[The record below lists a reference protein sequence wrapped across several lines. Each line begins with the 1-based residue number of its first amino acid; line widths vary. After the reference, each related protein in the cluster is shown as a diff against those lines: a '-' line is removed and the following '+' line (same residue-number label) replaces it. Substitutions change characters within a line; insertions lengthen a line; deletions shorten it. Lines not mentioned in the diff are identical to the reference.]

1 MKPWKQIHHDILGFF
16 LRTNNNERFFYKLK
30 FTIMKK
36 VLTLVSALSMVA
48 GSAFAHDYA
57 WTGLGEN
64 PKLDKNGYV
73 VGCAGLEYK
82 NNVYSFEAEVNDVIE
97 VLVNNKKDTDIHVVI
112 GGTTYTVEKS
122 KSVKLT
128 HKVVGSGSKISIEIP
143 GDAYVSG
150 ITVTSA
156 AYNTALEDVAAT
168 RTALNDAN
176 AKTAQYATMEK
187 GKFAEFFTAVRAELN
202 KNGVEIETL
211 DVELKKLKAANGFK
225 NSTIGGEGQATLKKF
240 QDDLK
245 TVCGNID
252 KVVRNAENAKTSYDA
267 IVGSQNAKDAQA
279 AIDNAKKTELA
290 ADALAVSADKK
301 TVTNNGTSD
310 YIYNYV
316 PHITNKK
323 VDKLIKSSAK
333 RDWVDSEMAKI
344 QAELDNTKAAA
355 LKSLN
360 AFPKHFMAENS
371 ETSADFNAKFDA
383 DKAYVANLVARANVE
398 VAHADHISTLAGDI
412 KTLDKALASGFDKT
426 SLGGYDAWKV
436 TVDELS
442 KAIAKTDN
450 RYKVTADDLKTT
462 ISDKCN
468 SAVASQTKY
477 RKDIIGQS
485 YEKLTTK
492 LAGVQTKLNDYSYK
506 VAAKYQNEPKTQQEF
521 ELKFAAIQTKL
532 NELKAGYMN
541 KTVEDAKLPTAWTN
555 MVEQYSTRV
564 SALDTQEGD
573 IEKLWK
579 ETQSDQKDQVTKLND
594 KKANELYATIDDAR
608 AYYDAQVLKINGY
621 KTFEPTKSVKDKID
635 VRLKNL
641 FDIVLKLENT
651 KKAIADE
658 LKKCNDNVA
667 AAPEVEFDQTKDE
680 YRFNKNKWLTE
691 DKSTDVVGGIK
702 TEIVTEVKAAID
714 EANKATYAYL
724 YNKDNKGTEA
734 FATVTGMQKLI
745 NVAKDKVQ
753 TGADNKEM
761 SAAAAASFKTA
772 YDEIANKFEVINK
785 VNTQVGKIEVAK
797 AKIGE
802 LAPGGVPTVDA
813 EVPAEGK
820 VAQNL
825 VDQIAAINAQTLD
838 LVPAAIK
845 RVDTELASYKKQY
858 EDIGKLKVDWSVAK
872 ADIANLY
879 LKAKEADASLD
890 ETTFEKRLDAVNTAV
905 TEISADLEKKATSA
919 TTVAKATAEKLAKQT
934 EELKIIN
941 NYPLYVANNKAYDE
955 ANKLHKEV
963 SDALA
968 AAKTAVEA
976 LKDNVK
982 AEFMPQLTAF
992 DGKLAAEST
1001 ALNAKNEDWTA
1012 QASNLAAVKTNLEAY
1027 KTQIADILKAAQ
1039 EANKVDES
1047 LDYNKDGEINDLDQR
1062 AAQDATIAGSI
1073 RLDTYFDWVNKFV
1086 DYQMNNK

>member
-1 MKPWKQIHHDILGFF
+1 
-16 LRTNNNERFFYKLK
+16 
-30 FTIMKK
+30 
-36 VLTLVSALSMVA
+36 MVA

-57 WTGLGEN
+57 WSGLGEN
-64 PKLDKNGYV
+64 PKLDKNGDV
-73 VGCAGLEYK
+73 VGCAGLKYE
-82 NNVYSFEAEVNDVIE
+82 NNVYSFEAEENDVIE

-128 HKVVGSGSKISIEIP
+128 HKVVGSGSKISIEVP
-143 GDAYVSG
+143 GDAFVSG
-150 ITVTSA
+150 ITVTSN
-156 AYNTALEDVAAT
+156 AYNTALKDVAAT

-211 DVELKKLKAANGFK
+211 DVKLEKLKAANGFK
-225 NSTIGGEGQATLKKF
+225 NSTVDGDPDKGKETLNNFLADLKKVR
-240 QDDLK
+240 D
-245 TVCGNID
+245 NID
-252 KVVRNAENAKTSYDA
+252 KVVKNAGAAKDSYDA
-267 IVGSQNAKDAQA
+267 IVGSQNAKDAQT

-290 ADALAVSADKK
+290 ANALIVSADKK
-301 TVTNNGTSD
+301 SVTNNGTSD

-316 PHITNKK
+316 PQLKNNK
-323 VDKLIKSSAK
+323 VEKLVKSSAK
-333 RDWVDSEMAKI
+333 RDWVDSEMAKV
-344 QAELDNTKAAA
+344 QTELDNTKAAA

-360 AFPKHFMAENS
+360 AFPKHFMAENN
-371 ETSADFNAKFDA
+371 ENAEAFNAKFNA

-398 VAHADHISTLAGDI
+398 VAHAGHISTLAGDI
-412 KTLDKALASGFDKT
+412 KTLDAALATGFDKT

-450 RYKVTADDLKTT
+450 RYKVNAVDLKAN
-462 ISDKCN
+462 ISDKCDA
-468 SAVASQTKY
+468 AVASQTEY
-477 RKDIIGQS
+477 RNNIIGQS
-485 YEKLTTK
+485 YDKLSAK

-532 NELKAGYMN
+532 NDIKAGYMN
-541 KTVEDAKLPTAWTN
+541 KPVDASKLSTAWTN

-564 SALDTQEGD
+564 SDLDTQEGE

-579 ETQSDQKDQVTKLND
+579 DTQSDQKDQVTKLNN

-621 KTFEPTKSVKDKID
+621 KTFEPTKSIKDKID

-651 KKAIADE
+651 KKVIADE

-680 YRFNKNKWLTE
+680 YRFNKTKWLDE
-691 DKSTDVVGGIK
+691 DKSINVVGDIK
-702 TEIVTEVKAAID
+702 AEIVAEVKTAIE

-724 YNKDNKGTEA
+724 YDEDNDGTEA
-734 FATVTGMQKLI
+734 FATVTGMRNLI
-745 NVAKDKVQ
+745 TVAKNKVEA
-753 TGADNKEM
+753 GADNKLM

-772 YDEIANKFEVINK
+772 YDEIADKYEVINK
-785 VNTQVGKIEVAK
+785 VKTQVGKIEVAK
-797 AKIGE
+797 DKIGE

-820 VAQNL
+820 VAKNL

-845 RVDTELASYKKQY
+845 GVDTELTSYKEQY
-858 EDIGKLKVDWSVAK
+858 EAIGKLKVDWSVAK

-919 TTVAKATAEKLAKQT
+919 TTVAEATAEKLAKQT

-992 DGKLAAEST
+992 DDKLTAEST
-1001 ALNAKNEDWTA
+1001 ALNTKKEDWTA

-1062 AAQDATIAGSI
+1062 AVLNNVVDGVVV
-1073 RLDTYFDWVNKFV
+1073 LDTYFDWLNKFIN
-1086 DYQMNNK
+1086 YQKDNK

>member
-1 MKPWKQIHHDILGFF
+1 
-16 LRTNNNERFFYKLK
+16 
-30 FTIMKK
+30 MKK

-57 WTGLGEN
+57 WSGLGEN
-64 PKLDKNGYV
+64 PKLDKNGDV
-73 VGCAGLEYK
+73 VGCAGLKYE

-128 HKVVGSGSKISIEIP
+128 HKVVGSGSKISIEVP
-143 GDAYVSG
+143 GDAFVSG
-150 ITVTSA
+150 ITVTSN
-156 AYNTALEDVAAT
+156 AYNTALKDVAAT

-211 DVELKKLKAANGFK
+211 DVKLEKLKAANGFK
-225 NSTIGGEGQATLKKF
+225 NSTDPSDPDKGKETLDKFQAALKKVR
-240 QDDLK
+240 D
-245 TVCGNID
+245 NID
-252 KVVRNAENAKTSYDA
+252 KVVKDAEDAKTSYDA
-267 IVGSQNAKDAQA
+267 IVDSQNAKDAQA
-279 AIDNAKKTELA
+279 AIDDAKKTELA
-290 ADALAVSADKK
+290 ANALIVSADKK
-301 TVTNNGTSD
+301 SVTNNGTSG
-310 YIYNYV
+310 YIYNFV
-316 PHITNKK
+316 PQLKNDK
-323 VDKLIKSSAK
+323 VEKLVKSSAK
-333 RDWVDSEMAKI
+333 RNWVDSEMAKV

-360 AFPKHFMAENS
+360 AFPKHFKAENS
-371 ETSADFNAKFDA
+371 ETAENFNAKFDA

-412 KTLDKALASGFDKT
+412 KTLDAALATGFDKA

-450 RYKVTADDLKTT
+450 RYKVNAVDLKAN
-462 ISDKCN
+462 ISDKCDG
-468 SAVASQTKY
+468 AVASQTEY
-477 RKDIIGQS
+477 RNNIIGQS
-485 YEKLTTK
+485 YDKLTAK

-532 NELKAGYMN
+532 NDIKAGYMN
-541 KTVEDAKLPTAWTN
+541 KPVDDAKLSTAWTN

-564 SALDTQEGD
+564 SDLDTQEGE

-579 ETQSDQKDQVTKLND
+579 DTQSDQKDQVTKLNN
-594 KKANELYATIDDAR
+594 KKANELYATIDAAR

-621 KTFEPTKSVKDKID
+621 KTFEPTMSIKDKID

-651 KKAIADE
+651 KEAITKE
-658 LKKCNDNVA
+658 LTKCNENVA

-680 YRFNKNKWLTE
+680 YRFDKTKWLAE
-691 DKSTDVVGGIK
+691 GKIDVVGGIK
-702 TEIVTEVKAAID
+702 AEIVTEVEAAID

-724 YNKDNKGTEA
+724 YDEHNDGSEA
-734 FATVTGMQKLI
+734 FKTVTGMQELI
-745 NVAKDKVQ
+745 KEAKKKVQ
-753 TGADNKEM
+753 AGADNKLM

-772 YDEIANKFEVINK
+772 YDEIADKYEVINK
-785 VNTQVGKIEVAK
+785 VRTQVGKIEVAK

-820 VAQNL
+820 TAKNL

-845 RVDTELASYKKQY
+845 GVDTELTSYKEQY
-858 EDIGKLKVDWSVAK
+858 EAIGKLKVDWSVAK

-919 TTVAKATAEKLAKQT
+919 TTVAEATAEKLAKQT

-1001 ALNAKNEDWTA
+1001 ALNTKKENWTE

-1027 KTQIADILKAAQ
+1027 KTQIANVLKAAQ

-1062 AAQDATIAGSI
+1062 AVLNNVVDGVVV
-1073 RLDTYFDWVNKFV
+1073 LDTYFDWLNKFIN
-1086 DYQMNNK
+1086 YQKDNK

>member
-1 MKPWKQIHHDILGFF
+1 MMKPWKQIHHDILGFF
-16 LRTNNNERFFYKLK
+16 LRTNNNEQFFYKLK

-48 GSAFAHDYA
+48 GSAFAHDYS
-57 WTGLGEN
+57 WSVDKT
-64 PKLDKNGYV
+64 PSTDKNGV
-73 VGCAGLEYK
+73 VENTKGMLKYDGKKFTFTADDD
-82 NNVYSFEAEVNDVIE
+82 DV
-97 VLVNNKKDTDIHVVI
+97 VTVDVNNSNASSTMIVVI
-112 GGTTYTVEKS
+112 GGVKNEVKEGTAVTLTQKVNAGEVAIEVTGTGYVTKIAVESQAYRDANAAVKHAQDVLNAKNAETAKYAS
-122 KSVKLT
+122 NFSEFFTSVRGELNKQGVKIEKLIADLKGYKNEDQVSVKL
-128 HKVVGSGSKISIEIP
+128 
-143 GDAYVSG
+143 D
-150 ITVTSA
+150 
-156 AYNTALEDVAAT
+156 
-168 RTALNDAN
+168 
-176 AKTAQYATMEK
+176 
-187 GKFAEFFTAVRAELN
+187 
-202 KNGVEIETL
+202 
-211 DVELKKLKAANGFK
+211 GFK
-225 NSTIGGEGQATLKKF
+225 ADLSTIEAAIAQIVTDA
-240 QDDLK
+240 D
-245 TVCGNID
+245 
-252 KVVRNAENAKTSYDA
+252 AAMASYKA
-267 IVGSQNAKDAQA
+267 IVDGQNAKDAQT
-279 AIDNAKKTELA
+279 AINNAKKTELA
-290 ADALAVSADKK
+290 ADALTVSADKK
-301 TVTNNGTSD
+301 SVTDNGTSG
-310 YIYNYV
+310 YIYNFKPEV
-316 PHITNKK
+316 KNNK
-323 VDKLIKSSAK
+323 VVKLVKSSAK
-333 RDWVDSEMAKI
+333 RDWVDSEMAKV

-360 AFPKHFMAENS
+360 AFPKHFTVEKN
-371 ETSADFNAKFDA
+371 ETAADFNAKFDE

-398 VAHADHISTLAGDI
+398 VAHANHISTLAGDVN
-412 KTLDKALASGFDKT
+412 TLDAALASGFDKT

-450 RYKVTADDLKTT
+450 RYKVTAAELKTT
-462 ISDKCN
+462 ISDKCDA
-468 SAVASQTKY
+468 AVTSQTSY
-477 RKDIIGQS
+477 RKNIIGQS
-485 YEKLTTK
+485 YTKLTAK
-492 LAGVQTKLNDYSYK
+492 LAGVQTLLNDYSYK
-506 VAAKYQNEPKTQQEF
+506 VSAKYQNEPETQKKYELEF
-521 ELKFAAIQTKL
+521 AKIQ
-532 NELKAGYMN
+532 NELNSIKAGYLN
-541 KTVEDAKLPTAWTN
+541 NDVDDAKLPTAWTN
-555 MVEQYSTRV
+555 MVEQYSARV
-564 SALDTQEGD
+564 SALDTQEGN
-573 IEKLWK
+573 IETLWK
-579 ETQSDQKDQVTKLND
+579 ATQSAQKDKVTELN
-594 KKANELYATIDDAR
+594 KQKANELYATIDAAR

-621 KTFEPTKSVKDKID
+621 KTFEPTKSIADKID

-641 FDIVLKLENT
+641 FDIVLKLEQT
-651 KKAIADE
+651 KKAITDE
-658 LKKCNDNVA
+658 LTKCNENVA

-691 DKSTDVVGGIK
+691 DKSTDVVGDIK
-702 TEIVTEVKAAID
+702 AEIVVEVKAAID

-724 YNKDNKGTEA
+724 YDAYNDGTEA
-734 FATVTGMQKLI
+734 FATVTGMQYLI

-772 YDEIANKFEVINK
+772 YDEIADKFEVINK
-785 VNTQVGKIEVAK
+785 VKTQVGKIEVAK

-820 VAQNL
+820 VAKNL

-845 RVDTELASYKKQY
+845 GVDTELTSYKDQY
-858 EDIGKLKVDWSVAK
+858 KAIGKLKVDWSVAK

-919 TTVAKATAEKLAKQT
+919 TTVAEATAEKLAKQT

-1001 ALNAKNEDWTA
+1001 ALNTKNEDWTA

>member
-1 MKPWKQIHHDILGFF
+1 
-16 LRTNNNERFFYKLK
+16 
-30 FTIMKK
+30 MKK

-48 GSAFAHDYA
+48 GSAFAHDYS
-57 WTGLGEN
+57 WSVDKT
-64 PKLDKNGYV
+64 PSTDKNGV
-73 VGCAGLEYK
+73 VENTKGMLKYDGKKFTFRA
-82 NNVYSFEAEVNDVIE
+82 AADDV
-97 VLVNNKKDTDIHVVI
+97 VTVDVNNSNATSTMIVVI
-112 GGTTYTVEKS
+112 GGVKNEVKEGTA
-122 KSVKLT
+122 VKLT
-128 HKVVGSGSKISIEIP
+128 QKVNAGEVAIEVTGTGYVTKIAVESQ
-143 GDAYVSG
+143 AY
-150 ITVTSA
+150 
-156 AYNTALEDVAAT
+156 
-168 RTALNDAN
+168 RDAN
-176 AKTAQYATMEK
+176 AAVKNAQDVLNAKNAETAKYASN
-187 GKFAEFFTAVRAELN
+187 FSEFFTSVRGELN
-202 KNGVEIETL
+202 KQGVKIE
-211 DVELKKLKAANGFK
+211 KLIA
-225 NSTIGGEGQATLKKF
+225 
-240 QDDLK
+240 DLK
-245 TVCGNID
+245 GYKNEDQVS
-252 KVVRNAENAKTSYDA
+252 AKLADFKSDLSKIEAAINQIVTDASKAMDSYKA
-267 IVGSQNAKDAQA
+267 IVDGQKAKDAQT

-290 ADALAVSADKK
+290 ADALTVSTDKK
-301 TVTNNGTSD
+301 SVTNNGTSG
-310 YIYNYV
+310 YIYNFKPEV
-316 PHITNKK
+316 KNNK
-323 VDKLIKSSAK
+323 VVKLVKSSAK
-333 RDWVDSEMAKI
+333 RDWVDFEMAKV
-344 QAELDNTKAAA
+344 QAELDNTKADA

-360 AFPKHFMAENS
+360 AFPKHFTAEKNES
-371 ETSADFNAKFDA
+371 AADFNAKFDK

-398 VAHADHISTLAGDI
+398 VAHADHITTLASDV
-412 KTLDKALASGFDKT
+412 KTLDAALAAGFDKT

-436 TVDELS
+436 TVDKLS

-450 RYKVTADDLKTT
+450 RYKVTAAELTTT
-462 ISDKCN
+462 ISDKCDA
-468 SAVASQTKY
+468 AVTSQTSY
-477 RKDIIGQS
+477 RKNIIGQS
-485 YEKLTTK
+485 YTKLTAK
-492 LAGVQTKLNDYSYK
+492 LAGVQTLLNDYSYK
-506 VAAKYQNEPKTQQEF
+506 VSAKYQNEPETQKKYELEF
-521 ELKFAAIQTKL
+521 AKIQ
-532 NELKAGYMN
+532 NELNSIKAGYLN
-541 KTVEDAKLPTAWTN
+541 NDVDDAKLPTAWTN

-564 SALDTQEGD
+564 SALDTQKGN
-573 IEKLWK
+573 IETLWK
-579 ETQSDQKDQVTKLND
+579 ATQSAQKDKVTELN
-594 KKANELYATIDDAR
+594 KQKANELYATIDDAR

-621 KTFEPTKSVKDKID
+621 KTFEPTKSIADKID

-641 FDIVLKLENT
+641 FDIVLKLEQT
-651 KKAIADE
+651 KSDITKE
-658 LKKCNDNVA
+658 LTKCNENVA
-667 AAPEVEFDQTKDE
+667 VAPDVEFDQTKDE

-691 DKSTDVVGGIK
+691 DKTTDVVGGIK
-702 TEIVTEVKAAID
+702 TEIVKEVKAAID

-724 YNKDNKGTEA
+724 YNENNHGTEA
-734 FATVTGMQKLI
+734 FATVTGMQYLI
-745 NVAKDKVQ
+745 GVAKNKVQ

-772 YDEIANKFEVINK
+772 YGEIADKSEVINT

-820 VAQNL
+820 VAKNL

-845 RVDTELASYKKQY
+845 GVDTELTSYKEQY
-858 EDIGKLKVDWSVAK
+858 KAIGKLKVDWSVAK

-919 TTVAKATAEKLAKQT
+919 TTVAEATAEKLAKQT

-1027 KTQIADILKAAQ
+1027 KTQIANVLKAAQ

-1047 LDYNKDGEINDLDQR
+1047 LDYNKDGEINDKDHR
-1062 AAQDATIAGSI
+1062 AAQDDTTNGVIT
-1073 RLDTYFDWVNKFV
+1073 LDTYYDWVNKFV
-1086 DYQMNNK
+1086 DYQTNNK

>member
-1 MKPWKQIHHDILGFF
+1 
-16 LRTNNNERFFYKLK
+16 
-30 FTIMKK
+30 MKK

-57 WTGLGEN
+57 WSVDKTPSTDKDHNVAGCVGLKYN
-64 PKLDKNGYV
+64 
-73 VGCAGLEYK
+73 
-82 NNVYSFEAEVNDVIE
+82 NNVYSFKAAENDEVHVKVFNDAISDIE
-97 VLVNNKKDTDIHVVI
+97 VVI
-112 GGTTYTVEKS
+112 GKTSYKVLKGEAAE
-122 KSVKLT
+122 LT
-128 HKVVGSGSKISIEIP
+128 HNVGKNVENPGEDVDVEITVP
-143 GDAYVSG
+143 GTAYVTEIVVESE
-150 ITVTSA
+150 
-156 AYNTALEDVAAT
+156 AY
-168 RTALNDAN
+168 RQAN
-176 AKTAQYATMEK
+176 AAVKSAQDVLNAKNAETAKYASD
-187 GKFAEFFTAVRAELN
+187 FSEFFTSVRGELN
-202 KNGVEIETL
+202 KQGVKIEKL
-211 DVELKKLKAANGFK
+211 IADLKGYKNEDQVSTKLAGFK
-225 NSTIGGEGQATLKKF
+225 ADLATIEANIAQIVTDAEAAMNSYK
-240 QDDLK
+240 
-245 TVCGNID
+245 
-252 KVVRNAENAKTSYDA
+252 A
-267 IVGSQNAKDAQA
+267 IVDGQNAKDAQT
-279 AIDNAKKTELA
+279 AINNAKQTELA
-290 ADALAVSADKK
+290 ANALTVSTDKK
-301 TVTNNGTSD
+301 SVTDNGTSS
-310 YIYNYV
+310 YIYNFV
-316 PHITNKK
+316 PKLKNNK
-323 VDKLIKSSAK
+323 VEKLVKSSVK
-333 RDWVDSEMAKI
+333 RDWVDSEMAKV

-360 AFPKHFMAENS
+360 AFPEHFKPENK
-371 ETSADFNAKFDA
+371 EAAADFNAKFDE

-398 VAHADHISTLAGDI
+398 VAHANHISTLAGDV
-412 KTLDKALASGFDKT
+412 KTLDAALAAGFDKT

-450 RYKVTADDLKTT
+450 RYKVTAADLKTA
-462 ISDKCN
+462 ISDKCDA
-468 SAVASQTKY
+468 AVTSQTSY
-477 RKDIIGQS
+477 RKNIIGQS
-485 YEKLTTK
+485 YTKLTTK
-492 LAGVQTKLNDYSYK
+492 LAGVQTKLNEYSYK
-506 VAAKYQNEPKTQQEF
+506 VSAKYQNEPETQKKYELEF
-521 ELKFAAIQTKL
+521 AKIQ
-532 NELKAGYMN
+532 NELNGIKAGYLDN
-541 KTVEDAKLPTAWTN
+541 NVEDAKLPTAWTN

-564 SALDTQEGD
+564 SALDTQEGN
-573 IEKLWK
+573 IETLWK
-579 ETQSDQKDQVTKLND
+579 ATQSAQKDKVTELN
-594 KKANELYATIDDAR
+594 KQKANELYATIDAAR

-621 KTFEPTKSVKDKID
+621 KTFEPTKSIKDKID

-651 KKAIADE
+651 KEAITKE
-658 LKKCNDNVA
+658 LTKCNENVA

-691 DKSTDVVGGIK
+691 DKTTDVVGDIK
-702 TEIVTEVKAAID
+702 AEIVAEVKTAID

-724 YNKDNKGTEA
+724 YDAYNDGTEA
-734 FATVTGMQKLI
+734 FATVTGMQYLI

-761 SAAAAASFKTA
+761 SAAAATSFKTA
-772 YDEIANKFEVINK
+772 YDEIADKYEVINK
-785 VNTQVGKIEVAK
+785 VKTQVGKIEVAK

-820 VAQNL
+820 VAKNL

-845 RVDTELASYKKQY
+845 GVDTELTSYKEQY
-858 EDIGKLKVDWSVAK
+858 EAIGKLKVDWSVAK

-905 TEISADLEKKATSA
+905 TEISTDLEKKATSA
-919 TTVAKATAEKLAKQT
+919 TTVAEATAEKLAKQT

-1001 ALNAKNEDWTA
+1001 ALNSKNEDWTA

-1027 KTQIADILKAAQ
+1027 KTQIANVLKAAQ

>member
-1 MKPWKQIHHDILGFF
+1 MKPWKQIQHDILGFF
-16 LRTNNNERFFYKLK
+16 LRTNNNEQFFYKLK

-48 GSAFAHDYA
+48 GSAFAHDYS
-57 WTGLGEN
+57 WSVDKT
-64 PKLDKNGYV
+64 PSTDKNGV
-73 VGCAGLEYK
+73 VENTKGMLKYDGTKFTFIAD
-82 NNVYSFEAEVNDVIE
+82 ADDV
-97 VLVNNKKDTDIHVVI
+97 VTVDVNNSNATSTMIVVI
-112 GGTTYTVEKS
+112 GGVKNEVKEGTAVKLTQKVNAGEVAIEVTGTGYVTKIAVESQAYRDANAAVKNAQDVLNAKNAETAKYAS
-122 KSVKLT
+122 DFSEFFTSVRGELNKQGVKIEKLIADLKGYKNEDQVSVKLAGF
-128 HKVVGSGSKISIEIP
+128 KADLSKIEADIAQIVT
-143 GDAYVSG
+143 DAD
-150 ITVTSA
+150 A
-156 AYNTALEDVAAT
+156 A
-168 RTALNDAN
+168 
-176 AKTAQYATMEK
+176 M
-187 GKFAEFFTAVRAELN
+187 
-202 KNGVEIETL
+202 
-211 DVELKKLKAANGFK
+211 
-225 NSTIGGEGQATLKKF
+225 
-240 QDDLK
+240 
-245 TVCGNID
+245 
-252 KVVRNAENAKTSYDA
+252 TSYKA
-267 IVGSQNAKDAQA
+267 IVDGQNAKDAQT
-279 AIDNAKKTELA
+279 AINNAKKTELA
-290 ADALAVSADKK
+290 ADALTVSADKK
-301 TVTNNGTSD
+301 SVTNNGTSG
-310 YIYNYV
+310 YIYNFKPEV
-316 PHITNKK
+316 KNNT
-323 VDKLIKSSAK
+323 VVKLVKSSAK
-333 RDWVDSEMAKI
+333 RDWVDSEMAKV

-360 AFPKHFMAENS
+360 AFPKHFTAEKNES
-371 ETSADFNAKFDA
+371 AADFNAKFDK

-398 VAHADHISTLAGDI
+398 VAHADHITTLASDV
-412 KTLDKALASGFDKT
+412 KTLDAALAAGFDKT

-450 RYKVTADDLKTT
+450 RYKVTAAELTTT
-462 ISDKCN
+462 ISDKCDA
-468 SAVASQTKY
+468 AVTSQTSY
-477 RKDIIGQS
+477 RKNIIGQS
-485 YEKLTTK
+485 YTKLTAK
-492 LAGVQTKLNDYSYK
+492 LAGVQTLLNDYSYK
-506 VAAKYQNEPKTQQEF
+506 VSAKYQNEPETQKKYELEF
-521 ELKFAAIQTKL
+521 AKIQ
-532 NELKAGYMN
+532 NELNSIKAGYLN
-541 KTVEDAKLPTAWTN
+541 NDVDDAKLPTAWTN

-564 SALDTQEGD
+564 SALDTQKGN
-573 IEKLWK
+573 IETLWK
-579 ETQSDQKDQVTKLND
+579 ATQSAQKDKVTELN
-594 KKANELYATIDDAR
+594 KQKANELYATIDDAR

-621 KTFEPTKSVKDKID
+621 KTFEPTKSIADKID

-641 FDIVLKLENT
+641 FDIVLKLEQT
-651 KKAIADE
+651 KSDITKE
-658 LKKCNDNVA
+658 LTKCNENVA
-667 AAPEVEFDQTKDE
+667 VAPDVEFDQTKDE

-691 DKSTDVVGGIK
+691 DKTTDVVGGIK

-724 YNKDNKGTEA
+724 YDANNDGTEA
-734 FATVTGMQKLI
+734 FATVTGMQHLI

-772 YDEIANKFEVINK
+772 YDEIADKFEVINK
-785 VNTQVGKIEVAK
+785 VKTQVGKIEVAK

-802 LAPGGVPTVDA
+802 LTPGGVPTVDA

-820 VAQNL
+820 VAKNL

-845 RVDTELASYKKQY
+845 GVDTELTSYKEQY
-858 EDIGKLKVDWSVAK
+858 KAIGKLKVDWSVAK

-919 TTVAKATAEKLAKQT
+919 TTVAEATAEKLAKQT

-1062 AAQDATIAGSI
+1062 AVLNNVVDGVVV
-1073 RLDTYFDWVNKFV
+1073 LDTYFDWLNKFIN
-1086 DYQMNNK
+1086 YQKENK

>member
-1 MKPWKQIHHDILGFF
+1 
-16 LRTNNNERFFYKLK
+16 
-30 FTIMKK
+30 MKK

-57 WTGLGEN
+57 WSGLGEN
-64 PKLDKNGYV
+64 PKLDKNGDV
-73 VGCAGLEYK
+73 VGCAGLKYE

-128 HKVVGSGSKISIEIP
+128 HKVVGSGSKISIEVP
-143 GDAYVSG
+143 GDAFVSG
-150 ITVTSA
+150 ITVTSN
-156 AYNTALEDVAAT
+156 AYNTALKDVAAT

-211 DVELKKLKAANGFK
+211 DVKLEKLKAANGFK
-225 NSTIGGEGQATLKKF
+225 NSTVKDDPDKGKETLDNFLADLKKVR
-240 QDDLK
+240 D
-245 TVCGNID
+245 NID
-252 KVVRNAENAKTSYDA
+252 KVVKNAEDAKDSYDA
-267 IVGSQNAKDAQA
+267 IVGSQNAKDAQT

-290 ADALAVSADKK
+290 ADALIVSGDKK
-301 TVTNNGTSD
+301 SVTNNGTSD
-310 YIYNYV
+310 YIYNFV
-316 PHITNKK
+316 PQLQNNK
-323 VDKLIKSSAK
+323 VEKLVKSSAK
-333 RDWVDSEMAKI
+333 RDWVDSEMAKV
-344 QAELDNTKAAA
+344 QTELDNTKAAA

-360 AFPKHFMAENS
+360 AFPKHFMAENN
-371 ETSADFNAKFDA
+371 ETAEAFNAKFNA

-398 VAHADHISTLAGDI
+398 VAHAGHISTLAGDI
-412 KTLDKALASGFDKT
+412 KTLDAALATGFDKT

-450 RYKVTADDLKTT
+450 RYKVNAVDLKAN
-462 ISDKCN
+462 ISDKCDA
-468 SAVASQTKY
+468 AVASQTEY
-477 RKDIIGQS
+477 RNNIIGQS
-485 YEKLTTK
+485 YNKLTAK

-532 NELKAGYMN
+532 NDIKAGYMN
-541 KTVEDAKLPTAWTN
+541 KPVDDAKLSTAWTN

-564 SALDTQEGD
+564 SDLDTQEGE

-579 ETQSDQKDQVTKLND
+579 ETQSDQKDQVTKLNN
-594 KKANELYATIDDAR
+594 KKANELYATIDAAR

-621 KTFEPTKSVKDKID
+621 KTFEPTTSIKDKID

-651 KKAIADE
+651 KKVIADE

-680 YRFNKNKWLTE
+680 YRFNKTKWLDE
-691 DKSTDVVGGIK
+691 DKSINVVGDIK
-702 TEIVTEVKAAID
+702 AEIVTEVKAAIE

-724 YNKDNKGTEA
+724 YDEDNDGTEA
-734 FATVTGMQKLI
+734 FNTVTGMQNLI
-745 NVAKDKVQ
+745 TVAKKKVQ
-753 TGADNKEM
+753 AGADNKLM
-761 SAAAAASFKTA
+761 SAAAATSFKTA
-772 YDEIANKFEVINK
+772 YDEIADKYEVINK
-785 VNTQVGKIEVAK
+785 VKTQVGKIEVAK
-797 AKIGE
+797 DKISK

-820 VAQNL
+820 IANNL

-845 RVDTELASYKKQY
+845 GVDTELTSYKEQY
-858 EDIGKLKVDWSVAK
+858 EAIGKLKVDWSVAK

-890 ETTFEKRLDAVNTAV
+890 ETTFEKRLDAVNAAV
-905 TEISADLEKKATSA
+905 TDIAGELEKKATTA

-941 NYPLYVANNKAYDE
+941 NYPLYIANNKAYDE

-1001 ALNAKNEDWTA
+1001 ALNTKKENWTE

-1027 KTQIADILKAAQ
+1027 KTQIANVLKAAQ

-1062 AAQDATIAGSI
+1062 AVLNNVVDGVVV
-1073 RLDTYFDWVNKFV
+1073 LDTYFDWLNKFIN
-1086 DYQMNNK
+1086 YQKDNK

>member
-1 MKPWKQIHHDILGFF
+1 
-16 LRTNNNERFFYKLK
+16 
-30 FTIMKK
+30 MKK

-57 WTGLGEN
+57 WSVDKTPSTDKDHNVAGCVGLKYN
-64 PKLDKNGYV
+64 
-73 VGCAGLEYK
+73 
-82 NNVYSFEAEVNDVIE
+82 NNVYSFKADENDEVHVKVLNDAIS
-97 VLVNNKKDTDIHVVI
+97 DIDVVI
-112 GGTTYTVEKS
+112 GKTSYKVPKGKAVELTHNVGKDVDVEIKVPGTAYITEIVVESQAYRDANAAVKS
-122 KSVKLT
+122 AQDVLNAKNAETAKYASDFSEFFTSVRGELNKQGVKIEKLIADLKGYKNEDQVSVKL
-128 HKVVGSGSKISIEIP
+128 
-143 GDAYVSG
+143 D
-150 ITVTSA
+150 
-156 AYNTALEDVAAT
+156 
-168 RTALNDAN
+168 
-176 AKTAQYATMEK
+176 
-187 GKFAEFFTAVRAELN
+187 
-202 KNGVEIETL
+202 
-211 DVELKKLKAANGFK
+211 GFK
-225 NSTIGGEGQATLKKF
+225 ADLSTIEAAIAQIVTDA
-240 QDDLK
+240 D
-245 TVCGNID
+245 
-252 KVVRNAENAKTSYDA
+252 AAMASYKA
-267 IVGSQNAKDAQA
+267 IVDGQNAKDAQT
-279 AIDNAKKTELA
+279 AINNAKKTELA
-290 ADALAVSADKK
+290 ADALTVSADKK
-301 TVTNNGTSD
+301 SVTDNGTSG
-310 YIYNYV
+310 YIYNFKPEV
-316 PHITNKK
+316 KNNK
-323 VDKLIKSSAK
+323 VVKLVKSSAK
-333 RDWVDSEMAKI
+333 RDWVDSEMAKV

-360 AFPKHFMAENS
+360 AFPKHFTAEKN
-371 ETSADFNAKFDA
+371 ETAADFNAKFDE

-398 VAHADHISTLAGDI
+398 VAHANHISTLAGDVN
-412 KTLDKALASGFDKT
+412 TLDAALASGFDKT

-450 RYKVTADDLKTT
+450 RYKVTAAELKTT
-462 ISDKCN
+462 ISDKCDA
-468 SAVASQTKY
+468 AVTSQTSY
-477 RKDIIGQS
+477 RKNIIGQS
-485 YEKLTTK
+485 YTKLTAK
-492 LAGVQTKLNDYSYK
+492 LAGVQTLLNDYSYK
-506 VAAKYQNEPKTQQEF
+506 VSAKYQNEPETQKKYELEF
-521 ELKFAAIQTKL
+521 AKIQ
-532 NELKAGYMN
+532 NELNSIKAGYLN
-541 KTVEDAKLPTAWTN
+541 NDVDDAKLPTAWTN

-564 SALDTQEGD
+564 SALDTQKGN
-573 IEKLWK
+573 IETLWK
-579 ETQSDQKDQVTKLND
+579 ATQSAQKDKVTELN
-594 KKANELYATIDDAR
+594 KQKANELYATIDDAR

-621 KTFEPTKSVKDKID
+621 KTFEPTKSIADKID

-641 FDIVLKLENT
+641 FDIVLKLEQT
-651 KKAIADE
+651 KSDITKE
-658 LKKCNDNVA
+658 LTKCNENVA
-667 AAPEVEFDQTKDE
+667 AAPDVEFDQTKDE

-691 DKSTDVVGGIK
+691 DKTTDVVGGIK

-724 YNKDNKGTEA
+724 YDAYNDGTEA
-734 FATVTGMQKLI
+734 FATVTGMQYLI

-772 YDEIANKFEVINK
+772 YDEIADKFEVINK
-785 VNTQVGKIEVAK
+785 VKTQVGKIEVAK

-820 VAQNL
+820 VAKNL

-845 RVDTELASYKKQY
+845 GVDTELTSYKEQY
-858 EDIGKLKVDWSVAK
+858 KAIGKLKVDWSVAK

-919 TTVAKATAEKLAKQT
+919 TTVAEATAEKLAKQT

-955 ANKLHKEV
+955 ANKLHKDV

-1027 KTQIADILKAAQ
+1027 KTQIANVLKAAQ

-1062 AAQDATIAGSI
+1062 AVLNNVVDGIVV
-1073 RLDTYFDWVNKFV
+1073 LDTYFDWLNKFIN
-1086 DYQMNNK
+1086 YQKENK

>member
-1 MKPWKQIHHDILGFF
+1 MMKPWKQIYHDILGFF
-16 LRTNNNERFFYKLK
+16 LRTNNNEQFFYKLK

-48 GSAFAHDYA
+48 GSAFAHDYS
-57 WTGLGEN
+57 WSVDKT
-64 PKLDKNGYV
+64 PSTDKNGV
-73 VGCAGLEYK
+73 VENTKGMLKYDGKKFTFTADDD
-82 NNVYSFEAEVNDVIE
+82 DV
-97 VLVNNKKDTDIHVVI
+97 VTVDVNNSNASSTMIVVI
-112 GGTTYTVEKS
+112 GGVKNEVKEGTAVTLTQKVNAGEVAIEVTGTGYVTKIAVESQAYRDANAAVKHAQDVLNAKNAETAKYAS
-122 KSVKLT
+122 NFSEFFTSVRGELNKQGVKIEKLIADLKGYKNEDQVSVKL
-128 HKVVGSGSKISIEIP
+128 
-143 GDAYVSG
+143 D
-150 ITVTSA
+150 
-156 AYNTALEDVAAT
+156 
-168 RTALNDAN
+168 
-176 AKTAQYATMEK
+176 
-187 GKFAEFFTAVRAELN
+187 
-202 KNGVEIETL
+202 
-211 DVELKKLKAANGFK
+211 GFK
-225 NSTIGGEGQATLKKF
+225 ADLSTIEAAIAQIVTDA
-240 QDDLK
+240 D
-245 TVCGNID
+245 
-252 KVVRNAENAKTSYDA
+252 AAMASYKA
-267 IVGSQNAKDAQA
+267 IVDGQNAKDAQT
-279 AIDNAKKTELA
+279 AINNAKKTELA
-290 ADALAVSADKK
+290 ADALTVSADKK
-301 TVTNNGTSD
+301 SVTDNGTSG
-310 YIYNYV
+310 YIYNFKPEV
-316 PHITNKK
+316 KNNK
-323 VDKLIKSSAK
+323 VVKLVKSSAK
-333 RDWVDSEMAKI
+333 RDWVDSEMAKV

-360 AFPKHFMAENS
+360 AFPKHFTVEKN
-371 ETSADFNAKFDA
+371 ETAADFNAKFDE

-398 VAHADHISTLAGDI
+398 VAHANHISTLAGDVN
-412 KTLDKALASGFDKT
+412 TLDAALASGFDKT

-450 RYKVTADDLKTT
+450 RYKVTAAELKTT
-462 ISDKCN
+462 ISDKCDA
-468 SAVASQTKY
+468 AVTSQTSY
-477 RKDIIGQS
+477 RKNIIGQS
-485 YEKLTTK
+485 YTKLTAK
-492 LAGVQTKLNDYSYK
+492 LAGVQTLLNDYSYK
-506 VAAKYQNEPKTQQEF
+506 VSAKYQNEPETQKKYELEF
-521 ELKFAAIQTKL
+521 AKIQ
-532 NELKAGYMN
+532 NELNSIKAGYLN
-541 KTVEDAKLPTAWTN
+541 NDVDDAKLPTAWTN
-555 MVEQYSTRV
+555 MVEQYSARV
-564 SALDTQEGD
+564 SALDTQEGN
-573 IEKLWK
+573 IETLWK
-579 ETQSDQKDQVTKLND
+579 ATQSAQKDKVTELN
-594 KKANELYATIDDAR
+594 KQKANELYATIDAAR

-621 KTFEPTKSVKDKID
+621 KTFEPTKSIADKID

-641 FDIVLKLENT
+641 FDIVLKLEQT
-651 KKAIADE
+651 KKAITDE
-658 LKKCNDNVA
+658 LTKCNENVA

-691 DKSTDVVGGIK
+691 DKSTDVVGDIK
-702 TEIVTEVKAAID
+702 AEIVVEVKAAID

-724 YNKDNKGTEA
+724 YDAYNDGTEA
-734 FATVTGMQKLI
+734 FATVTGMQYLI

-772 YDEIANKFEVINK
+772 YDEIADKFEVINK
-785 VNTQVGKIEVAK
+785 VKTQVGKIEVAK

-820 VAQNL
+820 VAKNL

-845 RVDTELASYKKQY
+845 GVDTELTSYKDQY
-858 EDIGKLKVDWSVAK
+858 KAIGKLKVDWSVAK

-919 TTVAKATAEKLAKQT
+919 TTVAEATAEKLAKQT

-1001 ALNAKNEDWTA
+1001 ALNTKNEDWTA

>member
-1 MKPWKQIHHDILGFF
+1 
-16 LRTNNNERFFYKLK
+16 
-30 FTIMKK
+30 MKK

-48 GSAFAHDYA
+48 GSAVAHDYS
-57 WTGLGEN
+57 WSVGET
-64 PKLDKNGYV
+64 PSTDKNGV
-73 VGCAGLEYK
+73 VENTKGMLNYDGKKFTFTADADDVVT
-82 NNVYSFEAEVNDVIE
+82 VY
-97 VLVNNKKDTDIHVVI
+97 VNNKNATADMTVVI
-112 GGTTYTVEKS
+112 GGVENLVKS
-122 KSVKLT
+122 GAAVVLTQQVKEGPVEIQVHGTGYVTKIEVESEAYRAANAAVKSAQDVLNAKNAETAKYASNFSEFFTSVRGELNKQGVKIEKLIADLKGYKNEDQVSVKLDGFKADLT
-128 HKVVGSGSKISIEIP
+128 
-143 GDAYVSG
+143 
-150 ITVTSA
+150 T
-156 AYNTALEDVAAT
+156 
-168 RTALNDAN
+168 
-176 AKTAQYATMEK
+176 
-187 GKFAEFFTAVRAELN
+187 
-202 KNGVEIETL
+202 IETNIAQIVT
-211 DVELKKLKAANGFK
+211 DADAAM
-225 NSTIGGEGQATLKKF
+225 A
-240 QDDLK
+240 
-245 TVCGNID
+245 
-252 KVVRNAENAKTSYDA
+252 SYKA
-267 IVGSQNAKDAQA
+267 IVDGQNAKDAQT
-279 AIDNAKKTELA
+279 AINNAKKTELA
-290 ADALAVSADKK
+290 ADALTVSADKK
-301 TVTNNGTSD
+301 SVTDNGTSG
-310 YIYNYV
+310 YIYNFK
-316 PHITNKK
+316 PELKNNK
-323 VDKLIKSSAK
+323 VVKLVKSSAK
-333 RDWVDSEMAKI
+333 RDWVDSEMAKV

-360 AFPKHFMAENS
+360 AFPEHFTAAKN
-371 ETSADFNAKFDA
+371 ETAADFNAKFDE
-383 DKAYVANLVARANVE
+383 DQAYVANLVARANVE
-398 VAHADHISTLAGDI
+398 VAHANHISTLAGDV
-412 KTLDKALASGFDKT
+412 KTLDAALAAGFDKT
-426 SLGGYDAWKV
+426 SLGGYDEWKV

-442 KAIAKTDN
+442 KAIANTDN
-450 RYKVTADDLKTT
+450 RYKVTATDLKTT
-462 ISDKCN
+462 ISDKCDA
-468 SAVASQTKY
+468 AVISQTSY
-477 RKDIIGQS
+477 RKNIIGQS
-485 YEKLTTK
+485 YTKLTAK
-492 LAGVQTKLNDYSYK
+492 LAGVQTLLNDYSYK
-506 VAAKYQNEPKTQQEF
+506 VSAKYQNEPETQKKYELEF
-521 ELKFAAIQTKL
+521 AKIQ
-532 NELKAGYMN
+532 NELNGIKDGYLDN
-541 KTVEDAKLPTAWTN
+541 NVEDAKLPTAWTS

-564 SALDTQEGD
+564 SALDTQEGN
-573 IEKLWK
+573 IETLWK
-579 ETQSDQKDQVTKLND
+579 ATQSAQKDKVTELN
-594 KKANELYATIDDAR
+594 KQKANELYATIDAAR

-621 KTFEPTKSVKDKID
+621 KTFEPTKSIADKID

-651 KKAIADE
+651 KKDITDE
-658 LKKCNDNVA
+658 LTKCNENVA
-667 AAPEVEFDQTKDE
+667 AAPDVEFDQTKDE

-691 DKSTDVVGGIK
+691 DKNTDVVGDIK

-724 YNKDNKGTEA
+724 YDANNDGTEA
-734 FATVTGMQKLI
+734 FATVTGMQYLI

-802 LAPGGVPTVDA
+802 LAPSGVPTVDA

-820 VAQNL
+820 VAKNL

-845 RVDTELASYKKQY
+845 GVDTELTSYKEQY
-858 EDIGKLKVDWSVAK
+858 KAIGKLKVDWSVAK

-919 TTVAKATAEKLAKQT
+919 TTVAEATAEKLAKQT

-955 ANKLHKEV
+955 ANKLHKDV

-1027 KTQIADILKAAQ
+1027 KTQIANVLKAAQ

-1062 AAQDATIAGSI
+1062 AVLNNVVDGVVV
-1073 RLDTYFDWVNKFV
+1073 LDTYFDWLNKFIN
-1086 DYQMNNK
+1086 YQKENK

>member
-1 MKPWKQIHHDILGFF
+1 MMKPWKQIHHDILGFF
-16 LRTNNNERFFYKLK
+16 LRTNNNEQFFYKLK

-48 GSAFAHDYA
+48 GSAFAHDYS
-57 WTGLGEN
+57 WSVDKT
-64 PKLDKNGYV
+64 PSTDKNGV
-73 VGCAGLEYK
+73 VENTKGMLKYDGKKFTFTADDD
-82 NNVYSFEAEVNDVIE
+82 DV
-97 VLVNNKKDTDIHVVI
+97 VTVDVNNSNASSTMIVVI
-112 GGTTYTVEKS
+112 GGVKNEVKEGTAVTLTQKVNAGEVAIEVTGTGYVTKIAVESQAYRDANAAVKHAQDVLNAKNAETAKYAS
-122 KSVKLT
+122 NFSEFFTSVRGELNKQGVKIEKLIADLKGYKNEDQVSVKL
-128 HKVVGSGSKISIEIP
+128 
-143 GDAYVSG
+143 D
-150 ITVTSA
+150 
-156 AYNTALEDVAAT
+156 
-168 RTALNDAN
+168 
-176 AKTAQYATMEK
+176 
-187 GKFAEFFTAVRAELN
+187 
-202 KNGVEIETL
+202 
-211 DVELKKLKAANGFK
+211 GFK
-225 NSTIGGEGQATLKKF
+225 ADLSTIEAAIAQIVTDA
-240 QDDLK
+240 D
-245 TVCGNID
+245 
-252 KVVRNAENAKTSYDA
+252 AAMASYKA
-267 IVGSQNAKDAQA
+267 IVDGQNAKDAQT
-279 AIDNAKKTELA
+279 AINNAKKTELA
-290 ADALAVSADKK
+290 ADALTVSADKK
-301 TVTNNGTSD
+301 SVTDNGTSG
-310 YIYNYV
+310 YIYNFKPEV
-316 PHITNKK
+316 KNNK
-323 VDKLIKSSAK
+323 VVKLVKSSAK
-333 RDWVDSEMAKI
+333 RDWVDSEMAKV

-360 AFPKHFMAENS
+360 AFPKHFTVEKN
-371 ETSADFNAKFDA
+371 ETAADFNAKFDE

-398 VAHADHISTLAGDI
+398 VAHANHISTLAGDVN
-412 KTLDKALASGFDKT
+412 TLDAALASGFDKT

-450 RYKVTADDLKTT
+450 RYKVTAAELKTT
-462 ISDKCN
+462 ISDKCDA
-468 SAVASQTKY
+468 AVTSQTSY
-477 RKDIIGQS
+477 RKNIIGQS
-485 YEKLTTK
+485 YTKLTAK
-492 LAGVQTKLNDYSYK
+492 LAGVQTLLNDYSYK
-506 VAAKYQNEPKTQQEF
+506 VSAKYQNEPETQKKYELEF
-521 ELKFAAIQTKL
+521 AKIQ
-532 NELKAGYMN
+532 NELNSIKAGYLN
-541 KTVEDAKLPTAWTN
+541 NDVDDAKLPTAWTD
-555 MVEQYSTRV
+555 MVEQYSARV
-564 SALDTQEGD
+564 SALDTQEGN
-573 IEKLWK
+573 IETLWK
-579 ETQSDQKDQVTKLND
+579 ATQSAQKDKVTELN
-594 KKANELYATIDDAR
+594 KQKANELYATIDAAR

-621 KTFEPTKSVKDKID
+621 KTFEPTKSIADKID

-641 FDIVLKLENT
+641 FDIVLKLEQT
-651 KKAIADE
+651 KKAITDE
-658 LKKCNDNVA
+658 LTKCNENVA

-691 DKSTDVVGGIK
+691 DKSTDVVGDIK
-702 TEIVTEVKAAID
+702 AEIVVEVKAAID

-724 YNKDNKGTEA
+724 YDAYNDGTEA
-734 FATVTGMQKLI
+734 FATVTGMQYLI

-772 YDEIANKFEVINK
+772 YDEIADKFEVINK
-785 VNTQVGKIEVAK
+785 VKTQVGKIEVAK

-820 VAQNL
+820 VAKNL

-845 RVDTELASYKKQY
+845 GVDTELTSYKDQY
-858 EDIGKLKVDWSVAK
+858 KAIGKLKVDWSVAK

-919 TTVAKATAEKLAKQT
+919 TTVAEATAEKLAKQT

-1001 ALNAKNEDWTA
+1001 ALNTKNEDWTA

>member
-16 LRTNNNERFFYKLK
+16 LRTNNNEQFFYKLK
-30 FTIMKK
+30 FTIKKK

-48 GSAFAHDYA
+48 GSAFAHDYS
-57 WTGLGEN
+57 WSVDKT
-64 PKLDKNGYV
+64 PSTDKNGV
-73 VGCAGLEYK
+73 VENTKGMLKYDGKKFTFTADDD
-82 NNVYSFEAEVNDVIE
+82 DV
-97 VLVNNKKDTDIHVVI
+97 VTVDVNNSNASSIMIVVI
-112 GGTTYTVEKS
+112 GGVKNEVKEGTAVTLTQKVNAGEVAIEVTGTGYVTKIAVESQAYRDANAAVKHAQDVLNAKNAETAKYAS
-122 KSVKLT
+122 NFSEFFTSVRGELNKQGVKIEKLIADLKGYKNEDQVSVKL
-128 HKVVGSGSKISIEIP
+128 
-143 GDAYVSG
+143 D
-150 ITVTSA
+150 
-156 AYNTALEDVAAT
+156 
-168 RTALNDAN
+168 
-176 AKTAQYATMEK
+176 
-187 GKFAEFFTAVRAELN
+187 
-202 KNGVEIETL
+202 
-211 DVELKKLKAANGFK
+211 GFK
-225 NSTIGGEGQATLKKF
+225 ADLSTIEAAIAQIVTDA
-240 QDDLK
+240 D
-245 TVCGNID
+245 
-252 KVVRNAENAKTSYDA
+252 AAMASYKA
-267 IVGSQNAKDAQA
+267 IVDGQNAKDAQT
-279 AIDNAKKTELA
+279 AINNAKKTELA
-290 ADALAVSADKK
+290 ADALTVSADKK
-301 TVTNNGTSD
+301 SVTDNGTSG
-310 YIYNYV
+310 YIYNFKPEV
-316 PHITNKK
+316 KNNK
-323 VDKLIKSSAK
+323 VVKLVKSSAK
-333 RDWVDSEMAKI
+333 RDWVDSEMAKV

-360 AFPKHFMAENS
+360 AFPKHFTVEKN
-371 ETSADFNAKFDA
+371 ETAADFNAKFDE

-398 VAHADHISTLAGDI
+398 VAHANHISTLAGDVN
-412 KTLDKALASGFDKT
+412 TLDAALASGFDKT

-450 RYKVTADDLKTT
+450 RYKVTAAELKTT
-462 ISDKCN
+462 ISDKCDA
-468 SAVASQTKY
+468 AVTSQTSY
-477 RKDIIGQS
+477 RKNIIGQS
-485 YEKLTTK
+485 YTKLTAK
-492 LAGVQTKLNDYSYK
+492 LAGVQTLLNDYSYK
-506 VAAKYQNEPKTQQEF
+506 VSAKYQNEPETQKKYELEF
-521 ELKFAAIQTKL
+521 AKIQ
-532 NELKAGYMN
+532 NELNSIKAGYLN
-541 KTVEDAKLPTAWTN
+541 NDVDDAKLPTAWTN
-555 MVEQYSTRV
+555 MVEQYSARV
-564 SALDTQEGD
+564 SALDTQEGN
-573 IEKLWK
+573 IETLWK
-579 ETQSDQKDQVTKLND
+579 ATQSAQKDKVTELN
-594 KKANELYATIDDAR
+594 KQKANELYATIDAAR

-621 KTFEPTKSVKDKID
+621 KTFEPTKSIADKID

-641 FDIVLKLENT
+641 FDIVLKLEQT
-651 KKAIADE
+651 KKAITDE
-658 LKKCNDNVA
+658 LTKCNENVA

-691 DKSTDVVGGIK
+691 DKSTDVVGDIK
-702 TEIVTEVKAAID
+702 AEIVVEVKAAID

-724 YNKDNKGTEA
+724 YDAYNDGTEA
-734 FATVTGMQKLI
+734 FATVTGMQYLI

-772 YDEIANKFEVINK
+772 YDEIADKFEVINK
-785 VNTQVGKIEVAK
+785 VKTQVGKIEVAK

-820 VAQNL
+820 VAKNL

-845 RVDTELASYKKQY
+845 GVDTELTSYKDQY
-858 EDIGKLKVDWSVAK
+858 KAIGKLKVDWSVAK

-919 TTVAKATAEKLAKQT
+919 TTVAEATAEKLAKQT

-1001 ALNAKNEDWTA
+1001 ALNTKNEDWTA

>member
-1 MKPWKQIHHDILGFF
+1 
-16 LRTNNNERFFYKLK
+16 
-30 FTIMKK
+30 MKK

-48 GSAFAHDYA
+48 GSAFAHDYS
-57 WTGLGEN
+57 WSVGET
-64 PKLDKNGYV
+64 PSTDKNGV
-73 VGCAGLEYK
+73 VENTKGMLKYDGKKFTFSADADDVVT
-82 NNVYSFEAEVNDVIE
+82 VY
-97 VLVNNKKDTDIHVVI
+97 VNNKNATADMTVVI
-112 GGTTYTVEKS
+112 GGVENLVKS
-122 KSVKLT
+122 GAAVVLTQQVKAGDVEIQVHGTGYVTKIEVESEAYRAANIAVKS
-128 HKVVGSGSKISIEIP
+128 
-143 GDAYVSG
+143 AQ
-150 ITVTSA
+150 
-156 AYNTALEDVAAT
+156 DV
-168 RTALNDAN
+168 LN
-176 AKTAQYATMEK
+176 AKNAETAKYASD
-187 GKFAEFFTAVRAELN
+187 FSEFFTSVRGELN
-202 KNGVEIETL
+202 KQGVKIEKLIADLKGYKNEDQVSAKLDGFKADLATIETNIAQIVT
-211 DVELKKLKAANGFK
+211 DADAAMK
-225 NSTIGGEGQATLKKF
+225 
-240 QDDLK
+240 
-245 TVCGNID
+245 
-252 KVVRNAENAKTSYDA
+252 SYKA
-267 IVGSQNAKDAQA
+267 IVDGQNAKDAQT
-279 AIDNAKKTELA
+279 AINNAKKTELA
-290 ADALAVSADKK
+290 ADALTVSADKK
-301 TVTNNGTSD
+301 SVTDNGTSG
-310 YIYNYV
+310 YIYNFK
-316 PHITNKK
+316 PELKNNK
-323 VDKLIKSSAK
+323 VVKLVKSSAK
-333 RDWVDSEMAKI
+333 RDWVDSEMAKV

-360 AFPKHFMAENS
+360 AFPKHFMAENK
-371 ETSADFNAKFDA
+371 EDAANFNAKFDE

-398 VAHADHISTLAGDI
+398 VAHADHISTLAGDV
-412 KTLDKALASGFDKT
+412 KTLDAALASGFDKT

-462 ISDKCN
+462 ISDNCN

-485 YEKLTTK
+485 YNKLTTK

-506 VAAKYQNEPKTQQEF
+506 VSAKYQNEPETQKKYELEF
-521 ELKFAAIQTKL
+521 AKIQ
-532 NELKAGYMN
+532 NELNGIKDGYLDN
-541 KTVEDAKLPTAWTN
+541 NVEDAKLPTAWTS

-564 SALDTQEGD
+564 SALDTQEGN
-573 IEKLWK
+573 IETLWK
-579 ETQSDQKDQVTKLND
+579 ATQSAQKDKVTELN
-594 KKANELYATIDDAR
+594 KQKANELYATIDDAR

-621 KTFEPTKSVKDKID
+621 KTFEPTKSIADKID

-641 FDIVLKLENT
+641 FDIVLKLEQT
-651 KKAIADE
+651 KSDITKE
-658 LKKCNDNVA
+658 LTKCNENVA
-667 AAPEVEFDQTKDE
+667 AAPDVEFDQTKDE

-691 DKSTDVVGGIK
+691 DKTTDVVGDIK

-724 YNKDNKGTEA
+724 YDAYNDGTEA
-734 FATVTGMQKLI
+734 FATVTGMQYLI

-772 YDEIANKFEVINK
+772 YDEIADKFEVINK
-785 VNTQVGKIEVAK
+785 VKTQVGKIEVAK

-919 TTVAKATAEKLAKQT
+919 TTVAEATAEKLAKQT

-955 ANKLHKEV
+955 ANKLHKDV

-1062 AAQDATIAGSI
+1062 AVLNNVVDGVVV
-1073 RLDTYFDWVNKFV
+1073 LDTYFDWLNKFIN
-1086 DYQMNNK
+1086 YQKDNK

>member
-1 MKPWKQIHHDILGFF
+1 MLKYDGK
-16 LRTNNNERFFYKLK
+16 K
-30 FTIMKK
+30 FTF
-36 VLTLVSALSMVA
+36 TA
-48 GSAFAHDYA
+48 D
-57 WTGLGEN
+57 
-64 PKLDKNGYV
+64 DDDV
-73 VGCAGLEYK
+73 VT
-82 NNVYSFEAEVNDVIE
+82 VD
-97 VLVNNKKDTDIHVVI
+97 VNNSNASSTMIVVI
-112 GGTTYTVEKS
+112 GGVKNEVKEGTAVTLTQKVNAGEVAIEVTGTGYVTKIAVES
-122 KSVKLT
+122 Q
-128 HKVVGSGSKISIEIP
+128 
-143 GDAYVSG
+143 AY
-150 ITVTSA
+150 
-156 AYNTALEDVAAT
+156 
-168 RTALNDAN
+168 RDAN
-176 AKTAQYATMEK
+176 AAVKHAQDVLNAKNAETAKYASD
-187 GKFAEFFTAVRAELN
+187 FSEFFTSVRGELN
-202 KNGVEIETL
+202 KQGVKIEKLIADLKGYKNEDQVSAKL
-211 DVELKKLKAANGFK
+211 DGFK
-225 NSTIGGEGQATLKKF
+225 SDLSTIEAAIAQIVTDA
-240 QDDLK
+240 D
-245 TVCGNID
+245 
-252 KVVRNAENAKTSYDA
+252 AAMASYKA
-267 IVGSQNAKDAQA
+267 IVDGQNAKDAQT
-279 AIDNAKKTELA
+279 AINNAKKTELA
-290 ADALAVSADKK
+290 ADALIVSADKK
-301 TVTNNGTSD
+301 SVTNNGTSD
-310 YIYNYV
+310 YIYNFK
-316 PHITNKK
+316 PELKNNKVVK
-323 VDKLIKSSAK
+323 KLVKSSAK
-333 RDWVDSEMAKI
+333 RDWVDSEMAKV

-360 AFPKHFMAENS
+360 AFPKHFMAENN
-371 ETSADFNAKFDA
+371 EAAADFNAKFDA

-398 VAHADHISTLAGDI
+398 VAHADHISTLAGDV
-412 KTLDKALASGFDKT
+412 KTLDAALASGFDKT

-450 RYKVTADDLKTT
+450 RYKVTAAELKTT
-462 ISDKCN
+462 ISDKCDA
-468 SAVASQTKY
+468 AVTNQTKY

-485 YEKLTTK
+485 YNKLTTK
-492 LAGVQTKLNDYSYK
+492 LAGVQTKLYDYSYK
-506 VAAKYQNEPKTQQEF
+506 VSAKYQNEPETQKKYELEF
-521 ELKFAAIQTKL
+521 AKIQ
-532 NELKAGYMN
+532 NELNSIKAGYLDKN
-541 KTVEDAKLPTAWTN
+541 VEDAKLPTAWTN
-555 MVEQYSTRV
+555 MVEQYSARV
-564 SALDTQEGD
+564 SALDTQEGN
-573 IEKLWK
+573 IETLWK
-579 ETQSDQKDQVTKLND
+579 ATQSAQKDKVTELN
-594 KKANELYATIDDAR
+594 KQKANELYATIDAAR

-621 KTFEPTKSVKDKID
+621 KTFEPTKSIADKID

-641 FDIVLKLENT
+641 FDIVLKLEQT
-651 KKAIADE
+651 KKAITDE
-658 LKKCNDNVA
+658 LTKCNENVA
-667 AAPEVEFDQTKDE
+667 KAPDVEFDQTKDE
-680 YRFNKNKWLTE
+680 YRFDKTKWLTE
-691 DKSTDVVGGIK
+691 DKNTDVIGGIK
-702 TEIVTEVKAAID
+702 AEIVAEVKVAID

-724 YNKDNKGTEA
+724 YDAYNDGTEA
-734 FATVTGMQKLI
+734 FATVTGMQYLI

-761 SAAAAASFKTA
+761 SAAAASFKTA
-772 YDEIANKFEVINK
+772 YDEIADKFEVINK
-785 VNTQVGKIEVAK
+785 VKTQVGKIEVAK

-820 VAQNL
+820 VAKNL

-845 RVDTELASYKKQY
+845 GVDTELTSYKEQY
-858 EDIGKLKVDWSVAK
+858 KAIGKLKVDWSVAK

-919 TTVAKATAEKLAKQT
+919 TTVAEATAEKLAKQA

-1001 ALNAKNEDWTA
+1001 ALNTKKEDWTA
-1012 QASNLAAVKTNLEAY
+1012 QASNLAAVKANLEAY
-1027 KTQIADILKAAQ
+1027 KTQIANVLKAAQ

>member
-1 MKPWKQIHHDILGFF
+1 
-16 LRTNNNERFFYKLK
+16 
-30 FTIMKK
+30 MKK

-73 VGCAGLEYK
+73 VGCAGLEY
-82 NNVYSFEAEVNDVIE
+82 ENDVYKFSVEEKDI
-97 VLVNNKKDTDIHVVI
+97 VNVTVSNPQTSDVTVVI
-112 GGTTYTVEKS
+112 GGTTYKVDKGTEVT
-122 KSVKLT
+122 LT
-128 HKVVGSGSKISIEIP
+128 HKVSVAGETKLTIEVQ
-143 GDAYVSG
+143 GKAY
-150 ITVTSA
+150 ITEIAVESA
-156 AYNTALEDVAAT
+156 AYREANDAVKHAQGV
-168 RTALNDAN
+168 LNDKN
-176 AKTAQYATMEK
+176 AETAKYASEY
-187 GKFAEFFTAVRAELN
+187 AAFFTSVRGELN
-202 KNGVEIETL
+202 KQGVEIEKL
-211 DVELKKLKAANGFK
+211 VAELKGFK
-225 NSTIGGEGQATLKKF
+225 ADNSVKVNLTTFKDKLGKIEKAIG
-240 QDDLK
+240 DIVD
-245 TVCGNID
+245 
-252 KVVRNAENAKTSYDA
+252 NANNAMTSYLA

-279 AIDNAKKTELA
+279 AIDKAKKTELGA
-290 ADALAVSADKK
+290 GDLTVSGDKK
-301 TVTNNGTSD
+301 TVTDNGTSG
-310 YIYNYV
+310 YIYNFK
-316 PHITNKK
+316 PQLKNNK
-323 VDKLIKSSAK
+323 VEKLVKSSDK
-333 RDWVDSEMAKI
+333 RDWVDSEMAKV
-344 QAELDNTKAAA
+344 QAELDNTKADA

-360 AFPKHFMAENS
+360 AFPEHFKAENK
-371 ETSADFNAKFDA
+371 EAAADFNAKFDA
-383 DKAYVANLVARANVE
+383 DKDYVANLVARANVE
-398 VAHADHISTLAGDI
+398 VAHADHISTLVGDI
-412 KTLDKALASGFDKT
+412 KTLDAALAAGFDKT
-426 SLGGYDAWKV
+426 SLGGYDTWKE

-450 RYKVTADDLKTT
+450 RYKVSADDLKTT

-477 RKDIIGQS
+477 RKNIIGQS
-485 YEKLTTK
+485 YDKLTTK

-506 VAAKYQNEPKTQQEF
+506 VSAKYQNEPQTQQEY
-521 ELKFAAIQTKL
+521 ELKFAKIQ
-532 NELKAGYMN
+532 NELNSIKNGYLDEN
-541 KTVEDAKLPTAWTN
+541 VEDAKLPTAWTN
-555 MVEQYSTRV
+555 MVEQYSARV
-564 SALDTQEGD
+564 SALETQEGN
-573 IEKLWK
+573 IETLWK
-579 ETQSDQKDQVTKLND
+579 ATQNAQKDKVTELN
-594 KKANELYATIDDAR
+594 KQKANELYATIDAAR

-621 KTFEPTKSVKDKID
+621 KTFEPTKSIKDKID

-651 KKAIADE
+651 KEAITKE
-658 LKKCNDNVA
+658 LTKCNENVA

-702 TEIVTEVKAAID
+702 AEIVAEVEAAIN

-724 YNKDNKGTEA
+724 YDAYNDGTEA
-734 FATVTGMQKLI
+734 FATVTGMQYLI

-761 SAAAAASFKTA
+761 SAAAATSFKAA
-772 YDEIANKFEVINK
+772 YDEIADKYEVINK
-785 VNTQVGKIEVAK
+785 VKTQVGKIEVAK
-797 AKIGE
+797 AKIAE

-820 VAQNL
+820 VAKNL

-845 RVDTELASYKKQY
+845 GVDTELTSYKEQY
-858 EDIGKLKVDWSVAK
+858 EAIGKLKVDWSVAK

-905 TEISADLEKKATSA
+905 TEISTDLEKKATSA
-919 TTVAKATAEKLAKQT
+919 TTVAEATAEKLAKQT

-1027 KTQIADILKAAQ
+1027 KTQIANVLKAAQ

>member
-1 MKPWKQIHHDILGFF
+1 
-16 LRTNNNERFFYKLK
+16 
-30 FTIMKK
+30 MKK

-48 GSAFAHDYA
+48 GSAFAHDYS
-57 WTGLGEN
+57 WSVDKT
-64 PKLDKNGYV
+64 PSTDKNGV
-73 VGCAGLEYK
+73 VENTKGMLKYDGKKFTFTADDD
-82 NNVYSFEAEVNDVIE
+82 DV
-97 VLVNNKKDTDIHVVI
+97 VTVDVNNSNASSTMIVVI
-112 GGTTYTVEKS
+112 GGVKNEVKEGTAVTLTQKVNAGEVAIEVTGTGYVTKIAVES
-122 KSVKLT
+122 Q
-128 HKVVGSGSKISIEIP
+128 
-143 GDAYVSG
+143 AY
-150 ITVTSA
+150 
-156 AYNTALEDVAAT
+156 
-168 RTALNDAN
+168 RDAN
-176 AKTAQYATMEK
+176 AAVKHAQDVLNAKNAETAKYASD
-187 GKFAEFFTAVRAELN
+187 FSEFFTSVRGELN
-202 KNGVEIETL
+202 KQGVKIEKLIADLKGYKNEDQVSAKL
-211 DVELKKLKAANGFK
+211 DGFK
-225 NSTIGGEGQATLKKF
+225 SDLSTIEAAIAQIVTDA
-240 QDDLK
+240 D
-245 TVCGNID
+245 
-252 KVVRNAENAKTSYDA
+252 AAMASYKA
-267 IVGSQNAKDAQA
+267 IVDGQNAKDAQT
-279 AIDNAKKTELA
+279 AINNAKKTELA
-290 ADALAVSADKK
+290 ADALVVSVDKK
-301 TVTNNGTSD
+301 SVTNNGTSS
-310 YIYNYV
+310 YIYNFV
-316 PHITNKK
+316 PKLKNNK
-323 VDKLIKSSAK
+323 VEKLVKSSAK
-333 RDWVDSEMAKI
+333 RDWVDSEMAKV
-344 QAELDNTKAAA
+344 QTELDNTKAAA

-360 AFPKHFMAENS
+360 AFPEHFKPENK
-371 ETSADFNAKFDA
+371 EAAADFNTKFDE

-398 VAHADHISTLAGDI
+398 VAHANHISTLASDV
-412 KTLDKALASGFDKT
+412 KTLDAALAAGFDKT

-450 RYKVTADDLKTT
+450 RYKVTAAELKTT
-462 ISDKCN
+462 ISDKCDA
-468 SAVASQTKY
+468 AVTSQTSY
-477 RKDIIGQS
+477 RKNIIGQS
-485 YEKLTTK
+485 YTKLTAK
-492 LAGVQTKLNDYSYK
+492 LAGVQTLLNDYSYK
-506 VAAKYQNEPKTQQEF
+506 VSAKYQNEPETQKKYELEF
-521 ELKFAAIQTKL
+521 AKIQ
-532 NELKAGYMN
+532 NELNSIKAGYLN
-541 KTVEDAKLPTAWTN
+541 NDVDDAKLPTAWTN

-564 SALDTQEGD
+564 SALDTQEGN
-573 IEKLWK
+573 IETLWK
-579 ETQSDQKDQVTKLND
+579 ATQSAQKDKVTELN
-594 KKANELYATIDDAR
+594 KQKANELYATIDAAR

-621 KTFEPTKSVKDKID
+621 KTFEPTKSIADKID

-641 FDIVLKLENT
+641 FDIVLKLEQT
-651 KKAIADE
+651 KKAITDE
-658 LKKCNDNVA
+658 LTKCNENVA

-691 DKSTDVVGGIK
+691 DKSTDVVGDIK
-702 TEIVTEVKAAID
+702 AEIVVEVKAAID

-724 YNKDNKGTEA
+724 YDAYNDGTEA
-734 FATVTGMQKLI
+734 FATVTGMQYLI

-772 YDEIANKFEVINK
+772 YDEIADKFEVINK

-797 AKIGE
+797 AKIAE
-802 LAPGGVPTVDA
+802 LAPGGVPNVDA

-820 VAQNL
+820 VAKNL

-845 RVDTELASYKKQY
+845 GVDTELASYKEQY
-858 EDIGKLKVDWSVAK
+858 EAIGKLKVDWSVAK

-905 TEISADLEKKATSA
+905 TEISTDLEKKATAA

-1027 KTQIADILKAAQ
+1027 KTQIANVLKAAQ

-1062 AAQDATIAGSI
+1062 AVLNNVVDGVVV
-1073 RLDTYFDWVNKFV
+1073 LDTYFDWLNKFIN
-1086 DYQMNNK
+1086 YQKDNK

>member
-1 MKPWKQIHHDILGFF
+1 MMKPWKQIHHDILEFF
-16 LRTNNNERFFYKLK
+16 LRTNNNEQFFYKLK

-48 GSAFAHDYA
+48 GSAFAHDYS
-57 WTGLGEN
+57 WSVDKT
-64 PKLDKNGYV
+64 PSTDKNGV
-73 VGCAGLEYK
+73 VENTKGMLKYDGKKFTFTADDD
-82 NNVYSFEAEVNDVIE
+82 DV
-97 VLVNNKKDTDIHVVI
+97 VTVDVNNSNASSTMIVVI
-112 GGTTYTVEKS
+112 GGVKNEVKEGTAVTLTQKVNAGEVAIEVTGTGYVTKIAVESQAYRDANAAVKHAQDVLNAKNAETAKYAS
-122 KSVKLT
+122 NFSEFFTSVRGELNKQGVKIEKLIADLKGYKNEDQVSVKL
-128 HKVVGSGSKISIEIP
+128 
-143 GDAYVSG
+143 D
-150 ITVTSA
+150 
-156 AYNTALEDVAAT
+156 
-168 RTALNDAN
+168 
-176 AKTAQYATMEK
+176 
-187 GKFAEFFTAVRAELN
+187 
-202 KNGVEIETL
+202 
-211 DVELKKLKAANGFK
+211 GFK
-225 NSTIGGEGQATLKKF
+225 ADLSTIEAAIAQIVTDA
-240 QDDLK
+240 D
-245 TVCGNID
+245 
-252 KVVRNAENAKTSYDA
+252 AAMASYKA
-267 IVGSQNAKDAQA
+267 IVDGQNAKDAQT
-279 AIDNAKKTELA
+279 AINNAKKTELA
-290 ADALAVSADKK
+290 ADALTVSADKK
-301 TVTNNGTSD
+301 SVTDNGTSG
-310 YIYNYV
+310 YIYNFKPEV
-316 PHITNKK
+316 KNNK
-323 VDKLIKSSAK
+323 VVKLVKSSAK
-333 RDWVDSEMAKI
+333 RDWVDSEMAKV

-360 AFPKHFMAENS
+360 AFPKHFTVEKN
-371 ETSADFNAKFDA
+371 ETAADFNAKFDE

-398 VAHADHISTLAGDI
+398 VAHANHISTLAGDVN
-412 KTLDKALASGFDKT
+412 TLDAALASGFDKT

-450 RYKVTADDLKTT
+450 RYKVTAAELKTT
-462 ISDKCN
+462 ISDKCDA
-468 SAVASQTKY
+468 AVTSQTSY
-477 RKDIIGQS
+477 RKNIIGQS
-485 YEKLTTK
+485 YTKLTAK
-492 LAGVQTKLNDYSYK
+492 LAGVQTLLNDYSYK
-506 VAAKYQNEPKTQQEF
+506 VSAKYQNEPETQKKYELEF
-521 ELKFAAIQTKL
+521 AKIQ
-532 NELKAGYMN
+532 NELNSIKAGYLN
-541 KTVEDAKLPTAWTN
+541 NDVDDAKLPTAWTN
-555 MVEQYSTRV
+555 MVEQYSARV
-564 SALDTQEGD
+564 SALDTQEGN
-573 IEKLWK
+573 IETLWK
-579 ETQSDQKDQVTKLND
+579 ATQSAQKDKVTELN
-594 KKANELYATIDDAR
+594 KQKANELYATIDAAR

-621 KTFEPTKSVKDKID
+621 KTFEPTKSIADKID

-641 FDIVLKLENT
+641 FDIVLKLEQT
-651 KKAIADE
+651 KKAITDE
-658 LKKCNDNVA
+658 LTKCNENVA

-691 DKSTDVVGGIK
+691 DKSTDVVGDIK
-702 TEIVTEVKAAID
+702 AEIVVEVKAAID

-724 YNKDNKGTEA
+724 YDAYNDGTEA
-734 FATVTGMQKLI
+734 FATVTGMQYLI

-772 YDEIANKFEVINK
+772 YDEIADKFEVINK
-785 VNTQVGKIEVAK
+785 VKTQVGKIEVAK

-820 VAQNL
+820 VAKNL

-845 RVDTELASYKKQY
+845 GVDTELTSYKDQY
-858 EDIGKLKVDWSVAK
+858 KAIGKLKVDWSVAK

-919 TTVAKATAEKLAKQT
+919 TTVAEATAEKLAKQT

-1001 ALNAKNEDWTA
+1001 ALNTKNEDWTA